1 MVGLL
6 SVVATA
12 RDKLNLEIAVANVKL
27 ASDDRARTSPPAPP
41 NDCKGVCRCGV
52 CL

>member
-41 NDCKGVCRCGV
+41 N
-52 CL
+52 